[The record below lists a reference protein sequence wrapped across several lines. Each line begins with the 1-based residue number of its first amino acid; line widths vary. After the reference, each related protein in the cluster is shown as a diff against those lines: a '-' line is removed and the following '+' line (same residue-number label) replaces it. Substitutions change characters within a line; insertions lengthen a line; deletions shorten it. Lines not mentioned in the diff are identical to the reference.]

1 MNPLPLVF
9 FWSLWFL
16 NFSSRTVFSP
26 LLPLIEEN
34 LGLSHGQA
42 GGLFTS
48 LSIGY
53 GLSLLIAGRFSS
65 VWGCKRVVVGS
76 CIGIGFVFVLLQW
89 ADRYLAFHAV
99 FFLLGLAAGSFS
111 PAMIPIISE
120 TYASRH
126 WGKVLGIYD
135 SAASSSVFAV
145 PLLVTFGLHFLPW
158 RILVLVLAMAVF
170 LLPIGFWKTAIE
182 PKPTVSFQRGHTFDL
197 LKKRSVWVMAL
208 LWVAASA
215 SYSGLFSILPLFLIK
230 ERGLPFDYAN
240 TLIGISRASGLFVSI
255 ASGFLVDR
263 YGYPRMMTFSLLS
276 TGLSTI
282 GLALAPNPAILMIAL
297 ILQATVS
304 NVFFP
309 AGLAAIPHL
318 NPPSDRSAATGLIFF
333 FAATLGNGILPLLL
347 GITAD
352 YLSFQIG
359 ILGFGILISLSP
371 LILRFLHKTWSPTG

>member
-16 NFSSRTVFSP
+16 NFSSRTVLSP

-34 LGLSHGQA
+34 LRLSHGQA

-48 LSIGY
+48 LYIGY
-53 GLSLLIAGRFSS
+53 GLSLLIAGRFAS
-65 VWGCKRVVVGS
+65 VWGCKRVVIAS
-76 CIGIGFVFVLLQW
+76 CVGIGFVFVLIQW
-89 ADRYLAFHAV
+89 ADRYLALHGV

-126 WGKVLGIYD
+126 WGKVIGIYD

-158 RILVLVLAMAVF
+158 KTLLLVLAVAAF
-170 LLPIGFWKTAIE
+170 LLPIGFGKIAIE
-182 PKPTVSFQRGHTFDL
+182 PKPTASFQRGYTLNL
-197 LKKRSVWVMAL
+197 LKRKSVWVMAV

-230 ERGLPFDYAN
+230 ERGLSFDYAN
-240 TLIGISRASGLFVSI
+240 TLIGISRASGIFVSI

-263 YGYPRMMTFSLLS
+263 YGYSRVMAFSLLS

-282 GLALAPNPAILMIAL
+282 GIALAPNPTVLMIAL
-297 ILQATVS
+297 IVQATLS

-318 NPPSDRSAATGLIFF
+318 NPSSDRSAATGLILFF
-333 FAATLGNGILPLLL
+333 GVILGNGISPLLL
-347 GITAD
+347 GVTAD
-352 YLSFQIG
+352 HISFHIG
-359 ILGFGILISLSP
+359 ILGFGILISVSP
-371 LILRFLHKTWSPTG
+371 LVLRFLHKA